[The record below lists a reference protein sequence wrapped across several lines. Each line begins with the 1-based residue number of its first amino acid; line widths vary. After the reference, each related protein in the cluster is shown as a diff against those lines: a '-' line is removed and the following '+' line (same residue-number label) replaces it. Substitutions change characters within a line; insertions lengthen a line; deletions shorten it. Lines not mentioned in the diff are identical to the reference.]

1 MIDDVLRSADR
12 KDSSSTEDV
21 GESIRV
27 WLAIA
32 QQLRS
37 LIPLRVRSQSRGYSR
52 PNFQRCRVRLCD
64 IVLSRVGHWTSGRLR
79 AMSHMLS
86 RTCVGDTCEMGYPIV
101 HRLRSLY
108 IRKRRQRECKGS
120 TSDLRPALW
129 RSPSFFIFRSRTRPH
144 PTTPHAPR
152 GSLLHRKPFGRT
164 TADMHLTG
172 LYVTI
177 VVAFLHASGSAV
189 STAKNVDA
197 MPSMRGPVPP
207 SGPSPIHN

>member
-1 MIDDVLRSADR
+1 MRNVQR
-12 KDSSSTEDV
+12 
-21 GESIRV
+21 ES
-27 WLAIA
+27 WCHG
-32 QQLRS
+32 RS
-37 LIPLRVRSQSRGYSR
+37 LIPHNRYLKSDRCSNRRSS
-52 PNFQRCRVRLCD
+52 FKKK
-64 IVLSRVGHWTSGRLR
+64 SGRLR

-129 RSPSFFIFRSRTRPH
+129 RSPSFFFFIFRSRTRPH
-144 PTTPHAPR
+144 STTRHAPR